1 MQNRGFT
8 LIESLMV
15 MFILSFFI
23 LVPVLSVK
31 SVTTTMEV
39 THFFEQLEK
48 NLLVCQQTAIIS
60 NRTTDI
66 SQNDAQQRSLNFRLA
81 PGEWLPPL
89 SVPES
94 LTIANLSGKITFAGG
109 TGNADATRKI
119 LFTWPQKKQQITYK
133 FLFGKG
139 RFEQEVTAL

>member
-8 LIESLMV
+8 LVESLMV
-15 MFILSFFI
+15 MLVVAFFT
-23 LVPVLSVK
+23 LVPMLSVK
-31 SVTTTMEV
+31 SVTETMEV
-39 THFFEQLEK
+39 TRFFEQLEK

-60 NRTTDI
+60 NRATDI
-66 SQNDAQQRSLNFRLA
+66 SQNDANHRSLNFRLA
-81 PGEWLPPL
+81 SGEWLPAL
-89 SVPES
+89 TVPES

-109 TGNADATRKI
+109 TGNVDATRKI

-139 RFEQEVTAL
+139 RFEQEVTTL